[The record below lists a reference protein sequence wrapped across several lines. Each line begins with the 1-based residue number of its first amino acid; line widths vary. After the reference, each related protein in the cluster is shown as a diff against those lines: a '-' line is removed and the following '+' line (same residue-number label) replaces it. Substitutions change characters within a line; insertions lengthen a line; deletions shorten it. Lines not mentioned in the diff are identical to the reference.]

1 MYCGGGDLSCAKGN
15 KKRQKKK
22 KKKKNKEKLLTK
34 LLPYNLWH
42 LGWATYVYA

>member
-1 MYCGGGDLSCAKGN
+1 MYCGGDLSCAKGN

-22 KKKKNKEKLLTK
+22 KRKEKLLTK
-34 LLPYNLWH
+34 LLPYNLLH